1 MQVGCGNTVMRAS
14 NAGGGREPPNEGIE
28 CRWGEGNHLMS
39 ASNAGGVGKNRVSR
53 RVFGYWIDDCW
64 SANNN

>member
-1 MQVGCGNTVMRAS
+1 MQV
-14 NAGGGREPPNEGIE
+14 GGREPPNEGIE